1 MKKVLFPFNFY
12 LFFQVSDADSGRNA
26 KTVVRIT
33 AGNRDGQFRV
43 DPSSGVL
50 FVKAPL
56 DAEVKSRY
64 TLTVTA
70 LDMANAGIRKQSSAR
85 VSIFVDDVNDN
96 SPVFDLAGNKE
107 VFFEENRPAGSRV
120 MRLNAVDADS
130 GENARISYSL
140 ANIDAEELPFE
151 IDHFTGVIKSKKLID
166 YEADRREYVLRVRA
180 SDWGTPFRRQAEV
193 KVKIHIKD
201 VNDNRPQVGSNM
213 FF

>member
-1 MKKVLFPFNFY
+1 M
-12 LFFQVSDADSGRNA
+12 
-26 KTVVRIT
+26 VRIT
-33 AGNRDGQFRV
+33 AGNRDNQFRV
-43 DPSSGVL
+43 DPASGVL
-50 FVKAPL
+50 FVNKPL
-56 DAEVKSRY
+56 DAELKSRY

-70 LDMANAGIRKQSSAR
+70 LDMANAGMRKQSSAR
-85 VSIFVDDVNDN
+85 VSVFIDDVNDN
-96 SPVFDLAGNKE
+96 SPMFDLSADKE
-107 VFFEENRPAGSRV
+107 IFFEENKPAGSRV
-120 MRLNAVDADS
+120 IRLKADDSDS

-201 VNDNRPQVGSNM
+201 INDNRPQV
-213 FF
+213 